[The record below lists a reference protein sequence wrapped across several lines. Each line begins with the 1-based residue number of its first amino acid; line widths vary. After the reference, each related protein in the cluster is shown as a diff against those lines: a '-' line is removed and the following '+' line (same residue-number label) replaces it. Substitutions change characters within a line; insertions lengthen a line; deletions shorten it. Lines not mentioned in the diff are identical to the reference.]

1 MVTDAKDIISTL
13 KGLDRL
19 LIIARYNHLFLYDR
33 KFWTTHIKAYRL
45 MFKYKIKNRN
55 TGLKSLSF
63 FIWIKLIPLIIILW
77 YTISFTLL
85 IGLNLEG
92 ADRNMLF
99 LVNFPHTLLIFWLYH
114 KLSNK
119 MIRNYHK
126 KIEWNINVLKN
137 IT

>member
-1 MVTDAKDIISTL
+1 MDTKEIISRL
-13 KGLDRL
+13 KGVERL

-33 KFWTTHIKAYRL
+33 KFWTNHIKAYRL
-45 MFKYKIKNRN
+45 MFRYKMKNRN

-85 IGLNLEG
+85 IGLNLKD

-99 LVNFPHTLLIFWLYH
+99 LVNFPHTLLMFWLYH

-119 MIRNYHK
+119 IIRKYHK
-126 KIEWNINVLKN
+126 KIEWNINALKY